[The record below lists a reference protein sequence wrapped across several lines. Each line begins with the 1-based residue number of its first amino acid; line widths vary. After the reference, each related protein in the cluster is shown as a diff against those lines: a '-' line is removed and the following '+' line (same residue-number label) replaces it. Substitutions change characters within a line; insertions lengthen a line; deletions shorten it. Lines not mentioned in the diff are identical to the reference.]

1 MWIGGSGNMGST
13 DVVSLK
19 HALDRV
25 LCDTRRVAARSL
37 DTERDTVLQLVVA
50 DGPIGSLEV
59 AVALDMPPSQAI
71 RNLRALAESRLVT
84 IDCRA
89 AAENRTVQATDA
101 GREEA
106 RQITEASCNL
116 LGVIVNDWRADDR
129 STLTALL
136 SRLADDWSSFRQRL

>member
-1 MWIGGSGNMGST
+1 
-13 DVVSLK
+13 
-19 HALDRV
+19 
-25 LCDTRRVAARSL
+25 
-37 DTERDTVLQLVVA
+37 
-50 DGPIGSLEV
+50 
-59 AVALDMPPSQAI
+59 
-71 RNLRALAESRLVT
+71 VT

>member
-59 AVALDMPPSQAI
+59 AVAGS
-71 RNLRALAESRLVT
+71 
-84 IDCRA
+84 
-89 AAENRTVQATDA
+89 
-101 GREEA
+101 
-106 RQITEASCNL
+106 
-116 LGVIVNDWRADDR
+116 
-129 STLTALL
+129 
-136 SRLADDWSSFRQRL
+136 